1 MQYKE
6 HCSKICILF
15 IITQYRNLSYT
26 FSEPDIDFGLQA
38 KFRLAQSELRFRT
51 YSLANLIQCLK
62 YKSILQ
68 KDI

>member
-1 MQYKE
+1 MYSFYTMPK
-6 HCSKICILF
+6 
-15 IITQYRNLSYT
+15 RNLSYA

-38 KFRLAQSELRFRT
+38 KFRLAQSKPRFRT
-51 YSLANLIQCLK
+51 YSLANLMQDMHIQRLE